1 MQRTH
6 ALVGASIAVV
16 LVASLTGCAPERGSI
31 LDPEPTSTPG
41 PAPSYA
47 PAFDPNGGAS
57 GNQAYFDLVNRATID
72 LDDNRIPGGKK
83 FINALVAAGF
93 PKTGMEV
100 TPDRTAINLAADN
113 IQFSVL
119 LGEECLIGQQG
130 NIGYNSTVQP
140 VLGSGKCLVG
150 VTRKINW

>member
-1 MQRTH
+1 MDRTR

-16 LVASLTGCAPERGSI
+16 LVASLAGCAPERGSL
-31 LDPEPTSTPG
+31 LDPAPSTTPG
-41 PAPSYA
+41 PAPSPA
-47 PAFDPNGGAS
+47 AAFDPNAGAS
-57 GNQAYFDLVNRATID
+57 GNKAFFDLVNQATIS
-72 LDDNRIPGGKK
+72 LDKNPGGKK
-83 FINALVAAGF
+83 LINALVDAGF
-93 PKTGMEV
+93 PKTEMEL
-100 TPDRTAINLAADN
+100 TPDRTAIDLKSDN

-119 LGEECLIGQQG
+119 LGDECLIGQQG